1 MQIYCG
7 GTPRTLVCFRL
18 MQWPLSVQISKVADG
33 GRARELG
40 RREEEEGRKGEKRE
54 GPSGLIYRG
63 ESKTAGA
70 GIKEPEMAE

>member
-1 MQIYCG
+1 ME
-7 GTPRTLVCFRL
+7 
-18 MQWPLSVQISKVADG
+18 A
-33 GRARELG
+33 ELQSLG
-40 RREEEEGRKGEKRE
+40 VMRKKKAEGEKRE